1 MDRSEFMFC
10 GSSGIARVML
20 SRAETVP
27 AGKGVGVATA
37 VGAAAGARGAV
48 VAAGADELGADEP
61 GAAAVGTSAAG
72 AAGITVAAGI
82 AGAAGWGAATVGSDA
97 PPQATSKML
106 ARAINPITQPAWII
120 LRGITPP

>member
-48 VAAGADELGADEP
+48 VAAGADEPGEAGA
-61 GAAAVGTSAAG
+61 GASASGAAG

-82 AGAAGWGAATVGSDA
+82 AGAAGGGEVAAGAVD